1 MAKDNYYT
9 IVAKILIYLY
19 ARIKGKDKRRPEEYL
34 LAGTNEFSITEEY
47 FNFVLSEMQRHN
59 YIQLQINRAW
69 GGDIVNMDISG
80 IQITQE
86 GIDYLSENSK
96 IRKAVEAIPAAA
108 AVLEIFI

>member
-80 IQITQE
+80 IQITQ
-86 GIDYLSENSK
+86 
-96 IRKAVEAIPAAA
+96 VERCT
-108 AVLEIFI
+108 IFSGSFK